1 MPIKQPNS
9 QIKLT
14 NVSVVRLRKGGKRFE
29 LACYK
34 NKVME
39 WRSNVETD
47 LDEVLQI
54 HSVFLNVSK
63 GQVASKDDLNK
74 SFKTDDTD
82 KVIQEILKKG
92 ELQVADKER
101 SNQLESMWKDIAN
114 IVTDNCVNPQTKR
127 PYTVTMIEKAM
138 QDLHLSVNPKRS
150 SKSQA
155 LDVIKQLQEK
165 QLLPIQRAQMR
176 VRITLPQGKDAKKV
190 LKEKIVP
197 LVTSREEEDF
207 ESDEIEL
214 IALVDPGKYR
224 IINEI
229 LQTDTK
235 GRGQLEIMNLRE
247 KEEGDERF

>member
-1 MPIKQPNS
+1 MPIQQPMS

-14 NVSVVRLRKGGKRFE
+14 NVSIVRLRKGGKRFE

-63 GQVASKDDLNK
+63 GQVASKDDLK
-74 SFKTDDTD
+74 KCFKTDDSD

-92 ELQVADKER
+92 ELQVAEKER

-155 LDVIKQLQEK
+155 LEVIKQLQEK
-165 QLLPIQRAQMR
+165 QVLPIQRAQMR
-176 VRITLPQGKDAKKV
+176 VRIAMAEGKESKKM
-190 LKEKIVP
+190 LKEKIIP
-197 LVTSREEEDF
+197 LVTSVEEEDF
-207 ESDEIEL
+207 DAAEYEV

-224 IINEI
+224 AINDL
-229 LQTDTK
+229 LQADAK
-235 GRGQLEIMNLRE
+235 GKGKLEIMNLRE
-247 KEEGDERF
+247 KEEGDEQF

>member
-1 MPIKQPNS
+1 MVIQRPNT

-14 NVSVVRLRKGGKRFE
+14 NVSIVRLRKGGKRFE

-54 HSVFLNVSK
+54 HNVFFNVSK
-63 GQVASKDDLNK
+63 GQVVSKEDLK
-74 SFKTDDTD
+74 KCFKTEDMD

-92 ELQVADKER
+92 ELQVAEKER
-101 SNQLESMWKDIAN
+101 TDQLETLWKDIAN

-150 SKSQA
+150 TKSQA

-176 VRITLPQGKDAKKV
+176 LRVTLPQSAESKK
-190 LKEKIVP
+190 LREKIMP
-197 LVTSREEEDF
+197 LLTSVED
-207 ESDEIEL
+207 EDSGSMEIEI
-214 IALVDPGKYR
+214 IALIDPGKYR
-224 IINEI
+224 TINDL
-229 LQTDTK
+229 LQKEGK
-235 GRGQLEIMNLRE
+235 GKGQLEIMNLRE
-247 KEEGDERF
+247 KEEGDEKF

>member
-1 MPIKQPNS
+1 MVIQRPSQ

-14 NVSVVRLRKGGKRFE
+14 NVSIVRLRKGGKRFE

-54 HSVFLNVSK
+54 HNVFFNVSK
-63 GQVASKDDLNK
+63 GQVASKEDLK
-74 SFKTDDTD
+74 KCFKTEEQE

-92 ELQVADKER
+92 ELQVAEKER
-101 SNQLESMWKDIAN
+101 TDQLETTWKDIAN

-150 SKSQA
+150 TKSQA

-176 VRITLPQGKDAKKV
+176 LRLTLPQSNETKK
-190 LKEKIVP
+190 LREKILP
-197 LVTSREEEDF
+197 LLTSIED
-207 ESDEIEL
+207 EDSGSTEYEL
-214 IALVDPGKYR
+214 IALIDPGKYR
-224 IINEI
+224 IISDLLQNES
-229 LQTDTK
+229 K
-235 GRGQLEIMNLRE
+235 GKGQLEIMNLRE
-247 KEEGDERF
+247 KEEGDEKF

>member
-1 MPIKQPNS
+1 MPIQQPS
-9 QIKLT
+9 GQIKLT
-14 NVSVVRLRKGGKRFE
+14 NVSIVRLRKGGKQFE

-39 WRSNVETD
+39 WRSNVETN

-63 GQVASKDDLNK
+63 GQVASKEDLK
-74 SFKTDDTD
+74 KCFKHDDTD

-92 ELQVADKER
+92 ELQVAEKER

-176 VRITLPQGKDAKKV
+176 IRITLPQGKEFKKV
-190 LKEKIVP
+190 LKESIQP
-197 LVTSREEEDF
+197 LVTSIEEEDH
-207 ESDEIEL
+207 EAEEIEV

-224 IINEI
+224 SINDI
-229 LQTDTK
+229 LQTQAK
-235 GRGQLEIMNLRE
+235 GKGQLEIMNLRE
-247 KEEGDERF
+247 KEEGDEQM

>member
-1 MPIKQPNS
+1 MVIQQPMS

-14 NVSVVRLRKGGKRFE
+14 NVSVVRLRKAGKRFE

-54 HSVFLNVSK
+54 HNVFINVSK

-74 SFKTDDTD
+74 CFKTDDVD

-92 ELQVADKER
+92 ELQVAEKER
-101 SNQLESMWKDIAN
+101 SNQLESMWRDIAT
-114 IVTDNCVNPQTKR
+114 IVTDHCVNPQTKR

-138 QDLHLSVNPKRS
+138 QELHLSVNPKRS

-165 QLLPIQRAQMR
+165 QILPIQRAQMR
-176 VRITLPQGKDAKKV
+176 VRVTLPQSKETKK
-190 LKEKIVP
+190 LREKLVP
-197 LVTSREEEDF
+197 LVTSVEDEEF
-207 ESDEIEL
+207 EGEYEL

-224 IINEI
+224 EINDL
-229 LQTDTK
+229 LQTETK
-235 GRGQLEIMNLRE
+235 GKGQLEIMNLRE
-247 KEEGDERF
+247 TKEGDEKF

>member
-1 MPIKQPNS
+1 MVIQQPNS

-39 WRSNVETD
+39 WRNNVETD

-54 HSVFLNVSK
+54 HSVFMNVSK
-63 GQVASKDDLNK
+63 GQVASKDDLQK
-74 SFKTDDTD
+74 CFKTDDLD
-82 KVIQEILKKG
+82 SVIQQILKKG
-92 ELQVADKER
+92 ELQVAEKER
-101 SNQLESMWKDIAN
+101 TNQLESMWRDIAT
-114 IVTDNCVNPQTKR
+114 IVTDNCVNPQNQR

-165 QLLPIQRAQMR
+165 QILPIQRAQMR
-176 VRITLPQGKDAKKV
+176 IRLTLPQTKEAKK
-190 LKEKIVP
+190 LREKLHP
-197 LVTSREEEDF
+197 MMTSIEDEDF
-207 ESDEIEL
+207 DAGEYEL

-224 IINEI
+224 QINEL
-229 LQTDTK
+229 LQAELK
-235 GRGQLEIMNLRE
+235 GKGQVEIMNLRE
-247 KEEGDERF
+247 KEEGDEKF

>member
-1 MPIKQPNS
+1 MVIQQPSS

-14 NVSVVRLRKGGKRFE
+14 NVSIVRLRKGGKRFE

-39 WRSNVETD
+39 WRNNVETD

-54 HSVFLNVSK
+54 HNVFINVSK
-63 GQVASKDDLNK
+63 GQVASKEDLK
-74 SFKTDDTD
+74 KCFKTEEQD

-92 ELQVADKER
+92 ELQIAEKER
-101 SNQLESMWKDIAN
+101 TNQLETTWKDIAH

-150 SKSQA
+150 TKSQA

-176 VRITLPQGKDAKKV
+176 IRITLQQSKESKK
-190 LKEKIVP
+190 LRETILP
-197 LVTSREEEDF
+197 LLTSIED
-207 ESDEIEL
+207 EDSGSGEIEL

-224 IINEI
+224 TINDL
-229 LQTDTK
+229 LQNESK
-235 GRGQLEIMNLRE
+235 GKGQLEIMNLRE
-247 KEEGDERF
+247 KEEGDEKF

>member
-1 MPIKQPNS
+1 MPIQQPNS

-39 WRSNVETD
+39 WRTNVETD

-54 HSVFLNVSK
+54 HNVFLNVSK

-74 SFKTDDTD
+74 CFKTDDVD

-92 ELQVADKER
+92 ELQVAEKER
-101 SNQLESMWKDIAN
+101 TNQLESMWKDIAN

-176 VRITLPQGKDAKKV
+176 VRITLPQGKESKKV
-190 LKEKIVP
+190 LKEKIIP
-197 LVTSREEEDF
+197 LVTSTEEEDF
-207 ESDEIEL
+207 EADEIEL

-224 IINEI
+224 IINDI
-229 LQTDTK
+229 VSSDSRGK
-235 GRGQLEIMNLRE
+235 GQLEIMNLRE
-247 KEEGDERF
+247 KEEGDEQF

>member
-1 MPIKQPNS
+1 MPIQQPS
-9 QIKLT
+9 GQIKLT

-63 GQVASKDDLNK
+63 GQVASKEDLK
-74 SFKTDDTD
+74 KCFKHDDTD

-92 ELQVADKER
+92 ELQVAEKER

-176 VRITLPQGKDAKKV
+176 IRITLPQGKEFKKV
-190 LKEKIVP
+190 LKESIQP
-197 LVTSREEEDF
+197 LVTSIEEEDH
-207 ESDEIEL
+207 EAEEIEV

-224 IINEI
+224 SINDI
-229 LQTDTK
+229 LQTQAK
-235 GRGQLEIMNLRE
+235 GKGQLEIMNLRE
-247 KEEGDERF
+247 KEEGDEQL

>member
-1 MPIKQPNS
+1 MVIQQPSN

-63 GQVASKDDLNK
+63 GQVASKDDLK
-74 SFKTDDTD
+74 KCFKTEEAD

-92 ELQVADKER
+92 ELQVAEKER
-101 SNQLESMWKDIAN
+101 SNQLESIWKEIAN

-150 SKSQA
+150 TKSQA

-176 VRITLPQGKDAKKV
+176 LRLTMPQSKEAKK
-190 LKEKIVP
+190 LREKILP
-197 LVTSREEEDF
+197 LLTSIED
-207 ESDEIEL
+207 EDAGASEYEL
-214 IALVDPGKYR
+214 IALIDPGKYR
-224 IINEI
+224 TINDL
-229 LQTDTK
+229 LQSEGK
-235 GRGQLEIMNLRE
+235 GKGQLEIMNLRE
-247 KEEGDERF
+247 KEEGDEKF

>member
-1 MPIKQPNS
+1 MPIQQPNS

-74 SFKTDDTD
+74 CFKTMT
-82 KVIQEILKKG
+82 QTRFLKKG
-92 ELQVADKER
+92 ELQVAEKER

-176 VRITLPQGKDAKKV
+176 VRITLPQGKDFKKV

-197 LVTSREEEDF
+197 LVTSTEEEDF
-207 ESDEIEL
+207 EADELEL

-224 IINEI
+224 AINDI
-229 LQTDTK
+229 VQNDTRGK
-235 GRGQLEIMNLRE
+235 GQLEIMNLRE